1 MVTNEIEPVK
11 SGHSGALKLSKLDLN
26 YRANKYSDAECATYP
41 WNTVNGNGD
50 MKLTSRYSRLRNGDM
65 SKLRALM
72 EMLLLCSFSIEPM
85 S

>member
-1 MVTNEIEPVK
+1 MVTNEIEDVK
-11 SGHSGALKLSKLDLN
+11 SGHYGALKLSKLGLN
-26 YRANKYSDAECATYP
+26 YSDAECDTSP
-41 WNTVNGNGD
+41 RNIINGNGD

-72 EMLLLCSFSIEPM
+72 EMLLLCSFSMEPM